1 MGIGATSLF
10 QPNHIVGL
18 TGLAQREREVGE
30 AFAIGHFLAGE
41 KEGFAEGILRGK
53 VYASGLEV
61 AVKLLLTVS
70 VLGIELVQF
79 VVAQHKG
86 LCFFRWFEDALLAF
100 FHGNIQQTVAHQVD
114 QAVG

>member
-18 TGLAQREREVGE
+18 NGLAPRTREVGE

-61 AVKLLLTVS
+61 AVNFFDCLCPWV
-70 VLGIELVQF
+70 ELVQSRSRSTQR
-79 VVAQHKG
+79 A
-86 LCFFRWFEDALLAF
+86 LLLSLSEDALLAF